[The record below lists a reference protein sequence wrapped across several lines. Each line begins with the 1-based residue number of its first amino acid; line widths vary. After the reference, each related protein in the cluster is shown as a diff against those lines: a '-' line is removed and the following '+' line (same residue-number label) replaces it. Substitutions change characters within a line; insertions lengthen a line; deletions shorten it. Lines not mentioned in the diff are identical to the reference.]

1 MARVSFVVL
10 AWLAV
15 APVSATA
22 SVHEQSLP
30 APQLARLR
38 AGDVLVED
46 GMRSGVDAQDPRDI
60 RGTVRGTVRA
70 TVLIHAPRH
79 AVYEIM
85 KECAHDL
92 RFVPGL
98 VLCQVLETAPDGSS
112 QVIEQTLDLSWF
124 LPKTHHVFRADFV
137 PDRSICFHAVR
148 GAFRIN
154 EGCWE
159 LEALA
164 GDMTVVTYH
173 VRLEPNFYVPRWLLR
188 QGLRRSLPEMLRAM
202 RAYCEAPPHPVISS
216 RPASN
221 LP

>member
-1 MARVSFVVL
+1 MALVSFVLQAVL
-10 AWLAV
+10 AAAPAPAGPAV
-15 APVSATA
+15 PA
-22 SVHEQSLP
+22 ST
-30 APQLARLR
+30 PQLARLR

-46 GMRSGVDAQDPRDI
+46 GMRSSVDAQDQ
-60 RGTVRGTVRA
+60 RGTRSTHGTVRA

-85 KECAHDL
+85 KDCAHDL

-164 GDMTVVTYH
+164 GDTTVVTYH

-202 RAYCEAPPHPVISS
+202 RAYCEAPPRPVISS